1 GMRIADHQRSIPCQE
16 GENDD
21 PSLDARNGLALHAR
35 RAERLQHHVRTR
47 RRHPGRRQQAR
58 ERSGQEQAL
67 TLSVCGRR
75 CRRPPLFRPTSLRRH
90 AAPFFFCQRPRQQKI
105 CPVRMASRLAAR
117 GAARTRARSPRHSGN
132 HAASRFPQCR
142 QWRDVT
148 NVTAGTVL
156 ATRVFTTKHNPFWS
170 EPMQSGISLQT
181 TRQTNMSPAM
191 QRALSMLQLSTLE
204 FAQQVRESLASNPM
218 LESDDDVDAPGEAD
232 VAVTAAN
239 GESAELGAVAESSE
253 LGGADADSSYMSEPW
268 LDSGS
273 RQGGTDPDFD
283 PIALAPDTP
292 RLRDM
297 LLQQA
302 GCLNLSERDALLV
315 RAII

>member
-1 GMRIADHQRSIPCQE
+1 
-16 GENDD
+16 
-21 PSLDARNGLALHAR
+21 
-35 RAERLQHHVRTR
+35 QHNF
-47 RRHPGRRQQAR
+47 
-58 ERSGQEQAL
+58 S
-67 TLSVCGRR
+67 
-75 CRRPPLFRPTSLRRH
+75 
-90 AAPFFFCQRPRQQKI
+90 
-105 CPVRMASRLAAR
+105 PVRVASRAA
-117 GAARTRARSPRHSGN
+117 SPPPAQTLEKKGRPSGN
-132 HAASRFPQCR
+132 HAAARFP
-142 QWRDVT
+142 
-148 NVTAGTVL
+148 AGLPVGGCDEYHAWHGNCVL
-156 ATRVFTTKHNPFWS
+156 GLHNEAQPFWS

-191 QRALSMLQLSTLE
+191 QRALSMLQLSTPA
-204 FAQQVRESLASNPM
+204 FAQQVRESLASNPI

-273 RQGGTDPDFD
+273 RQGGTGPDFD